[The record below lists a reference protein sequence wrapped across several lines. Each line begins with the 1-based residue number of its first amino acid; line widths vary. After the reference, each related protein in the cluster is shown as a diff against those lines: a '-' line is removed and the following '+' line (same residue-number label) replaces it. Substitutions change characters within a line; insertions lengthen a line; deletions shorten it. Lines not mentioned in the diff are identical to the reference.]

1 MKKLLLLSLILIG
14 QLSYAQRI
22 DIKSIQ
28 LLNGT
33 EQGGYFHPVF
43 SPKGTYLLTTTE
55 NYEGLN
61 CHIIATHKIEK
72 LVTDAGAGYGVRT
85 VPTKTLF
92 YLKRP
97 KYEINYVFLHCKVI
111 P

>member
-72 LVTDAGAGYGVRT
+72 LVTDAGAGYGVSISDDENT
-85 VPTKTLF
+85 NLF
-92 YLKRP
+92 K
-97 KYEINYVFLHCKVI
+97 
-111 P
+111 